1 MEPIFARYN
10 FGDIVLTDEER
21 ASHVYIIG
29 RSGTGKST
37 VAYNMALADIL
48 TINEDT
54 GCPRG
59 VAVVD
64 PHGDLIDQLIDT
76 IPPWRT
82 NDVVVIDAADRV
94 SAVGFNPVANVAV
107 HDRHLAAAGIV
118 EAFKALFAHSW
129 SSRIES
135 FFYNGVRLLLD
146 TDEPT
151 LYDLPRIYDDPD
163 FRAAAVAQATDP
175 SIIRFWT
182 SDYPSYP
189 ERYREEAAGPVK
201 QRLGQAISSPPVR
214 GILCQRRPRFD
225 LATGLE
231 RGQIVFLKLSQI
243 GRQPA
248 NLLGSLF
255 ISHLQQCAMR
265 RPMGARS
272 PFSLIIDEF
281 ERFGSE
287 VFCDLMAEARK
298 YGLMVTAAHQHTAQ
312 LSDTVRA
319 SMLSAGTV
327 ICFRLSASD
336 AEMLSLDFAPLPP
349 EELADQGKA
358 KAWIKRGFFRTH
370 VAIDTM
376 PLQPAYA
383 DRTTTLLEQSR
394 RAWAR
399 NRSNIDQSFLISARR
414 ARR

>member
-1 MEPIFARYN
+1 MESPVFARYN

-37 VAYNMALADIL
+37 VLYNVAVADIL
-48 TINEDT
+48 TSNDDT
-54 GCPRG
+54 GRPRG
-59 VAVVD
+59 IAVVD

-82 NDVVVIDAADRV
+82 NDVVVIDAGDTET
-94 SAVGFNPVANVAV
+94 AVGFNPVANVAV
-107 HDRHLAAAGIV
+107 HDRHLAAAGVV
-118 EAFKALFAHSW
+118 EAFKSLFANSW
-129 SSRIES
+129 SSRIEA

-146 TDEPT
+146 LKHPT
-151 LYDLPRIYDDPD
+151 LYELPRIYDDPK
-163 FRAAAVAQATDP
+163 FRAVAIARATDP
-175 SIIRFWT
+175 SILRFWT

-189 ERYREEAAGPVK
+189 ERYREEAAGPIK

-214 GILCQRRPRFD
+214 GILCQRHPRFD
-225 LATGLE
+225 LATALE

-255 ISHLQQCAMR
+255 MSHLQQCAMR
-265 RPMGARS
+265 RSAGRRS
-272 PFSLIIDEF
+272 PYSLIIDEF

-287 VFCDLMAEARK
+287 VFCDLMSEARK

-312 LSDTVRA
+312 LSDSVRA
-319 SMLSAGTV
+319 AMLSAGTI
-327 ICFRLSASD
+327 ICFRLSAAD
-336 AEMLSLDFAPLPP
+336 AELISLDFAPLPP
-349 EELADQGKA
+349 EELADQGKGR
-358 KAWIKRGFFRTH
+358 AWIKRGFYRQH
-370 VAIDTM
+370 VAIETL
-376 PLQPAYA
+376 PAQPCFTARSA
-383 DRTTTLLEQSR
+383 TVLDQSR

-399 NRSNIDQSFLISARR
+399 TRFDIDKAF
-414 ARR
+414 